1 MSSRFAS
8 ASDFVGHL
16 DTAEAIAYV
25 VVYAENALEVH
36 IPF

>member
-8 ASDFVGHL
+8 ASVGHL
-16 DTAEAIAYV
+16 DAAEAIAHV
-25 VVYAENALEVH
+25 VFYAKDALEVH